1 MRRTHENRVRVRQR
15 GNFLKIA
22 IPIEKPKPSKTG
34 KTILVASTH
43 GVITTEVLHHGR
55 PIVVVA
61 NAFIYPDG
69 KA

>member
-1 MRRTHENRVRVRQR
+1 MRKTDENHVKVKQQ

-22 IPIEKPKPSKTG
+22 IPLEKPQPSKTG
-34 KTILVASTH
+34 KTIVVASTH

-61 NAFIYPDG
+61 SAFIYPDR